1 MCVSRIVLQKL
12 AIRNNCFLYL
22 MTLASKL
29 KPSIIF
35 TSHFFQISSKY
46 HEMLSFFGPFSDPI
60 RSHFPVCAKPKDL
73 LQAFTRHREVRI
85 FSKDRIETTD
95 LLSKETVFAGSVRKR
110 NTNIFGIKFPP

>member
-1 MCVSRIVLQKL
+1 
-12 AIRNNCFLYL
+12 

-35 TSHFFQISSKY
+35 NSHFFQISLKY
-46 HEMLSFFGPFSDPI
+46 HEMLFFFGPFSDPI
-60 RSHFPVCAKPKDL
+60 GTHFTVCAKPNDF
-73 LQAFTRHREVRI
+73 LQAFTRHRKVRI

-110 NTNIFGIKFPP
+110 NTKIFGIKFPP